1 MPSRGVQRKG
11 HGSNGKGQGQ
21 SACVSMYLRQSSG
34 VGGNKYEGDNKLNPF
49 RHSGH
54 LKITLTF
61 AKHNLGVKH
70 KLFQFAICFE
80 DSREKLWLML

>member
-1 MPSRGVQRKG
+1 MGDVSLR
-11 HGSNGKGQGQ
+11 SNGKGQGQ
-21 SACVSMYLRQSSG
+21 SACVSMHLETVEWRW
-34 VGGNKYEGDNKLNPF
+34 GNKYEGDNKLNPF